1 MDAAELLNGG
11 ASFVID
17 TSAWW
22 RVEVLPPELLRP
34 LRRATMEDRML
45 ITPVVRMQ
53 ILNSART
60 SAEYLAYDAE
70 LSGLRMLRNDRA
82 VADTAM
88 SALGELASRSDGY
101 HRVSVTDAFIAAAA
115 AEHGGLV
122 VLHKDGHFDRLA
134 EVLAFE
140 SVALPVD

>member
-53 ILNSART
+53 ILYSART

-70 LSGLRMLRNDRA
+70 LSGLRMLRNDPRRRRYRDVHARRA
-82 VADTAM
+82 
-88 SALGELASRSDGY
+88 
-101 HRVSVTDAFIAAAA
+101 
-115 AEHGGLV
+115 GL
-122 VLHKDGHFDRLA
+122 
-134 EVLAFE
+134 
-140 SVALPVD
+140 P

>member
-1 MDAAELLNGG
+1 MDAGELLNGG

-22 RVEVLPPELLRP
+22 RISVLPEELLRR
-34 LRRATMEDRML
+34 LRFATLDDRML
-45 ITPVVRMQ
+45 ITPVVRME
-53 ILNSART
+53 ILYSARS
-60 SAEYLAYDAE
+60 SAEYAAYDAE
-70 LSGLRMLRNDRA
+70 LSALRMLRSDRA

-88 SALGELASRSDGY
+88 SALSELAARSDGY
-101 HRVSVTDAFIAAAA
+101 HRVPTTDALIAAAA
-115 AEHGGLV
+115 AEHGALA

-140 SVALPVD
+140 SVTLPVD